1 MWFLEVTSSL
11 PSGHFELCVLLNS
24 NVERGSSVPGRVMNL
39 EKGGWARRPCLESRG
54 LIERLRSPTSNSDS
68 EKWQPN
74 KLKTNTN
81 LNSIGIK
88 T

>member
-54 LIERLRSPTSNSDS
+54 LVERLSDLPRLIVTVRNGNPTN
-68 EKWQPN
+68 
-74 KLKTNTN
+74 
-81 LNSIGIK
+81 
-88 T
+88 